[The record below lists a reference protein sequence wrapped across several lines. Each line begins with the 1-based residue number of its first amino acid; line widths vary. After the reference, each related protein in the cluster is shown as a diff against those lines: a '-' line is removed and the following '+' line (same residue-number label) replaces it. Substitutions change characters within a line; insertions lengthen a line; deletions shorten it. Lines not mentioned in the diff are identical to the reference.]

1 MKFFKS
7 DKMSLHKRS
16 ASENDLK
23 LFVESTLQEYGVGI
37 TKMMTLKTLH
47 QVRIPTTN
55 KSMDLHSPGFS
66 LLLTMLPEI
75 TYDYLLGNVSQ
86 VFKVL
91 FSRR

>member
-47 QVRIPTTN
+47 QVRISTTN
-55 KSMDLHSPGFS
+55 KSIYFHSHGKMP
-66 LLLTMLPEI
+66 LTRLPEI
-75 TYDYLLGNVSQ
+75 SYGYLLGNVSQ